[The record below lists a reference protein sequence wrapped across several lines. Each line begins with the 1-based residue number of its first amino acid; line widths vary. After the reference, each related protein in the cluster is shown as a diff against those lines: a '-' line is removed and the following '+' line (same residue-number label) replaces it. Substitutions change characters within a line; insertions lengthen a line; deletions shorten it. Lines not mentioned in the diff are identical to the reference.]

1 MSNENPNEHPKT
13 VKELEKVVEEIT
25 KSSEAVDVSV
35 NEIMEKFDIARPE
48 KTELEKIIEE
58 KCIKIITTVICEGD
72 IVGVNSGRYWVEGM
86 VSRVSRYG
94 IAIVNPSKEFLV
106 RLGKI
111 NVAVIHKRGKVYEK
125 YRDAIDKFFKN
136 I

>member
-1 MSNENPNEHPKT
+1 
-13 VKELEKVVEEIT
+13 
-25 KSSEAVDVSV
+25 
-35 NEIMEKFDIARPE
+35 
-48 KTELEKIIEE
+48 
-58 KCIKIITTVICEGD
+58 VICEGD

-94 IAIVNPSKEFLV
+94 IAIVNPSKEFMI

-111 NVAVIHKRGKVYEK
+111 NVAVIHRRGKIYEK
-125 YRDAIDKFFKN
+125 YKDAIDKFFKN